1 MGVLNLTPDS
11 FSDGGELATVDDAA
25 ERGLDMLRAG
35 AEILDLG
42 GESTRPGGG
51 VYGDGA
57 AWVPPQEEI
66 ERCLPVLER
75 LRDRTDLPLSID
87 TRKAEV
93 AEAALTAGADIVNDV
108 SALADPRMAPLV
120 ARAGCPVVVMHS
132 RGDLATMQ
140 EGISYDDLMDE
151 IRRELA
157 ATLDRAETAGID
169 PAQIVIDPGIGF
181 GKTVAHNLTI
191 LRRLDDL
198 AGLGRPIL
206 VGASRKAFLG
216 EVTGREVGERMSAS
230 LAAAAWAASRGA
242 AIVRVHDV
250 RETVDLLATW
260 QAIADDSDD
269 DHGEASS

>member
-11 FSDGGELATVDDAA
+11 FSDGGELATVDDAV

-75 LRDRTDLPLSID
+75 LRDSTDLPLSID

-140 EGISYDDLMDE
+140 EGVSYDDVME
-151 IRRELA
+151 EVRRELA

-181 GKTVAHNLTI
+181 GKTAAHNLTI
-191 LRRLDDL
+191 LRRLNDL

-216 EVTGREVGERMSAS
+216 ELTGRAVGERMPAS

-260 QAIADDSDD
+260 QAIADESDD